1 MLLVVIRILMNALS
15 QDGVTE
21 YSLPSQN
28 HVTVILKVCDADYLA
43 MGCCKARRI
52 LMRALFRF
60 QFIADAAHRH
70 DAIRSLRI
78 FLDLVT

>member
-1 MLLVVIRILMNALS
+1 MNALS

-43 MGCCKARRI
+43 IGCCKTRRI
-52 LMRALFRF
+52 LKGVIQISIYSRLRAPSR
-60 QFIADAAHRH
+60 
-70 DAIRSLRI
+70 
-78 FLDLVT
+78 